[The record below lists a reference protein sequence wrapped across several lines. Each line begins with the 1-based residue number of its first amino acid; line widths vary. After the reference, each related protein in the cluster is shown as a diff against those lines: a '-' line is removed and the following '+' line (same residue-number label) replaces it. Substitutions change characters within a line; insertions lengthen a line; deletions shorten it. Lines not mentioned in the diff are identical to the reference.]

1 MQATDSK
8 SKPTLTT
15 RKMKRFAI
23 LPGLAITILFFVACT
38 SGDET
43 ATTSIDEDS
52 SETSFIQTAEAESN
66 KAVGIDIA
74 TNEHAAIDE
83 TETVTS
89 AVEITDDEI
98 AEVISA
104 ESSQVE
110 NLPTSFTATLKTG
123 TGVTEELVIET
134 DDLLREESVTVASEE
149 QSDGGLDA
157 WELRLVDIWKNSIDG
172 VVLINLDAALFLG
185 DGTGAGWFWDQ
196 QGHIVTNYHVVR
208 PTSSFTTPP
217 NITVETFDGDV
228 YEAEFIGGDTVSDI
242 AVIKI
247 DAEPGTLNPLPIG
260 DSAILQPGMGAI
272 ALGHPF
278 GADQAFS
285 MTHGI
290 ISGLSRS
297 IQSQGG
303 RMPVPAVIQTDAD
316 MNPGNSGGPLLNSSG
331 QVVGVNTQIRSLS
344 STNSGVGFATPINL
358 VRRVVN
364 NLIEHGVH
372 EYPLIGISSWVITP
386 AWVEQL
392 NLKEGQR
399 GLIITAVSPD
409 GPADKAGIIPDS
421 GVITSSGLRMPKGDG
436 DIVVRIDNVQ
446 IDDIYDL
453 RSYIMLNTSPGDEIV
468 IEVLRDG
475 RIIPITL
482 TLGSWGN
489 QFN

>member
-1 MQATDSK
+1 MRAAELQ
-8 SKPTLTT
+8 PNPILTART
-15 RKMKRFAI
+15 MRRFAI
-23 LPGLAITILFFVACT
+23 LPGVAVAILIVACT
-38 SGDET
+38 SDDET
-43 ATTSIDEDS
+43 VTTSIDEAS
-52 SETSFIQTAEAESN
+52 SETAFIQTAEAESN
-66 KAVGIDIA
+66 KAVGIDLA
-74 TNEHAAIDE
+74 ESEYPSSGESDAL
-83 TETVTS
+83 VS
-89 AVEITDDEI
+89 AVEID
-98 AEVISA
+98 EVIVD

-110 NLPTSFTATLKTG
+110 NLPTSFTAALKTDAG
-123 TGVTEELVIET
+123 ATEELVTET
-134 DDLLREESVTVASEE
+134 DDLPSEESVTVTAEE
-149 QSDGGLDA
+149 QAAGDRNA
-157 WELRLVDIWKNSIDG
+157 WELRLVDIWKNSING
-172 VVLINLDAALFLG
+172 VVLINLDASVLFG
-185 DGTGAGWFWDQ
+185 DGIGAGWFWDQ
-196 QGHIVTNYHVVR
+196 EGHIVTNYHVVR
-208 PTSSFTTPP
+208 PTSTFATPQT
-217 NITVETFDGDV
+217 ITVETFDGDQ
-228 YEAEFIGGDTVSDI
+228 YDAEFIGGDSVSDI

-260 DSAILQPGMGAI
+260 DSAILEPGMTAI

-297 IQSQGG
+297 IQSQGA

-331 QVVGVNTQIRSLS
+331 EVVGVNTQIRSLS
-344 STNSGVGFATPINL
+344 ITNSGVGFATPINL
-358 VRRVVN
+358 VRRVVS

-392 NLKEGQR
+392 NLEEGQK

-421 GVITSSGLRMPKGDG
+421 GVITSSGLRVPKGDG
-436 DIVVRIDNVQ
+436 DIVVRIDNVK

-468 IEVLRDG
+468 IEVFRDG

-489 QFN
+489 EFN